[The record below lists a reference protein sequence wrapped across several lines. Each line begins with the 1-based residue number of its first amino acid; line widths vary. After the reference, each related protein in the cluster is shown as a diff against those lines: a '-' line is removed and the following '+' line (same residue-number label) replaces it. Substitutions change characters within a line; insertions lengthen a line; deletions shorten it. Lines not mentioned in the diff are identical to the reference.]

1 MGYFDDFQLLNVSRS
16 RMYGK
21 SDAPLIFTR
30 HHYLGLIQG
39 KVILA
44 GKVEKRPLVYLTPRG
59 LMTPGGWNSPQG
71 EWRDNFYIECAGARA
86 DRFFESFGAAGR
98 CQYFFVRDI
107 KPFIAVLNAMKKLFS
122 RGTVRFSSDA
132 ALCLEEF
139 ASLLERSRISE
150 AGGGRMAELEKVMDR
165 VRCDPELDWDFHCE
179 AEKCGITLRH
189 WNRLFTAV
197 AGMPPHQFVIAC
209 RLRRAKELLGTADL
223 PIKQIAVLSGFE
235 GVSEFTRF
243 FRNGTG
249 MTPGK
254 FRKDR
259 LR

>member
-1 MGYFDDFQLLNVSRS
+1 
-16 RMYGK
+16 
-21 SDAPLIFTR
+21 
-30 HHYLGLIQG
+30 
-39 KVILA
+39 
-44 GKVEKRPLVYLTPRG
+44 
-59 LMTPGGWNSPQG
+59 
-71 EWRDNFYIECAGARA
+71 
-86 DRFFESFGAAGR
+86 
-98 CQYFFVRDI
+98 
-107 KPFIAVLNAMKKLFS
+107 
-122 RGTVRFSSDA
+122 
-132 ALCLEEF
+132 
-139 ASLLERSRISE
+139 
-150 AGGGRMAELEKVMDR
+150 MAELEKVMDE
-165 VRCDPELDWDFHCE
+165 VRCDPGMDWDFHQE

-223 PIKQIAVLSGFE
+223 PIKQVGLLSGFE